1 MASFI
6 GLDDLQFLD
15 LIYFNIIVLKKFQLQ
30 LKIMFSS
37 TYDQLHSCAE
47 GSHS

>member
-15 LIYFNIIVLKKFQLQ
+15 LLQ
-30 LKIMFSS
+30 LVYFHNLLLNDIITK
-37 TYDQLHSCAE
+37 L
-47 GSHS
+47 

>member
-15 LIYFNIIVLKKFQLQ
+15 LFGIWMTVPYAAPLTIY
-30 LKIMFSS
+30 
-37 TYDQLHSCAE
+37 
-47 GSHS
+47 

>member
-15 LIYFNIIVLKKFQLQ
+15 LLAYSLTVFNITTITRQTLL
-30 LKIMFSS
+30 
-37 TYDQLHSCAE
+37 
-47 GSHS
+47 